1 MRGRGSSPCS
11 SSNASWRSRPLG
23 KLLDRLKVLP
33 LARRKNALLFDALK
47 RAEAERQAARITR
60 EAIAEA
66 AETPAEDGETPTP
79 PLPAK

>member
-1 MRGRGSSPCS
+1 M
-11 SSNASWRSRPLG
+11 G

-47 RAEAERQAARITR
+47 RAEAQRHAARITH

-66 AETPAEDGETPTP
+66 AETPAEDAETPAL